1 MKILKTIMAVA
12 LISLMSVCAD
22 AQKRKSATDKR
33 PVSDPK
39 NHVFVG
45 YAYATDS
52 PLTMYNDA
60 VARAFMA
67 FVSWVE
73 TKDRVPELT
82 LDVSLDEEHARKKN
96 GTCSVRYLKSQLSDD
111 YMFYVWL
118 EISPEGKLI
127 YEAEESFE
135 ISATSSYIDGD
146 EYKTRS
152 EVCLKY
158 DIHIY
163 DESSGLTWQSSLEE
177 TSTSL
182 NVDGFEQGTIASKI
196 RSNTESFTVNTSA
209 SSK

>member
-1 MKILKTIMAVA
+1 M
-12 LISLMSVCAD
+12 ISLMSVYAD
-22 AQKRKSATDKR
+22 AQKRKSAADKR

-60 VARAFMA
+60 VTRAFMN

-73 TKDRVPELT
+73 NKDRVPV
-82 LDVSLDEEHARKKN
+82 LDVSEDEEDTRKKN

-118 EISPEGKLI
+118 EISPEGNLI
-127 YEAEESFE
+127 YECEES
-135 ISATSSYIDGD
+135 IAMTTSSYIKDN
-146 EYKTRS
+146 EHNMSS
-152 EVCLKY
+152 EAHLKY

-163 DESSGLTWQSSLEE
+163 DESSDLVWQSSLEE
-177 TSTSL
+177 TSLFLGMGDSKLYSSVLSNIKT
-182 NVDGFEQGTIASKI
+182 NTASV
-196 RSNTESFTVNTSA
+196 TLNTSA